1 MEGYSIS
8 VSRRGIIYFKRPAIT
23 VALFVSHKKK
33 KKKTTMP
40 HQQHGCFFLFCF
52 FLEEERQKLNFGDCC
67 VSLL

>member
-33 KKKTTMP
+33 KPRCLTSSMV
-40 HQQHGCFFLFCF
+40 GVFFLFCF
-52 FLEEERQKLNFGDCC
+52 FGGRKTEAELW
-67 VSLL
+67 

>member
-33 KKKTTMP
+33 KKHGASPAAWLFFFVLFFFGGRKTEAE
-40 HQQHGCFFLFCF
+40 LW
-52 FLEEERQKLNFGDCC
+52 
-67 VSLL
+67 

>member
-23 VALFVSHKKK
+23 VALFVSHTKKK
-33 KKKTTMP
+33 
-40 HQQHGCFFLFCF
+40 HGASPAAWLGFLFCF
-52 FLEEERQKLNFGDCC
+52 VFLEEERQKLNFGDCC